1 MKNNTMYPPQYET
14 VIRFGTRVEQLCMWI
29 NRRATRQAGGDGGK
43 DVSLLRPALKERRV
57 T

>member
-1 MKNNTMYPPQYET
+1 MYPPQYET

-29 NRRATRQAGGDGGK
+29 NRRATRQAGSDGGK

>member
-43 DVSLLRPALKERRV
+43 RRLTPPAAAG